1 MFGLAL
7 IMCGIAGLLW
17 RMYAPQPWNRFYFAL
32 VAGGFI
38 LHFWKSRQVL
48 DFLKSRVTYPRTGYA
63 QPPDESPRP
72 ETLTTLS
79 LRPRPPV
86 DRNVTYFNTRTVT
99 VIWWF
104 FFLSFNR
111 NPLGRWTAPLVMPA
125 LAATLYA
132 MNRNSERP
140 YRWWSALILA
150 LTGPVFLWVEPP
162 FLLQPLL
169 PLLLAGV
176 WLMAQGWCA
185 LAGYMRANP
194 YPRTPE
200 GVRA

>member
-1 MFGLAL
+1 
-7 IMCGIAGLLW
+7 
-17 RMYAPQPWNRFYFAL
+17 
-32 VAGGFI
+32 
-38 LHFWKSRQVL
+38 
-48 DFLKSRVTYPRTGYA
+48 
-63 QPPDESPRP
+63 
-72 ETLTTLS
+72 
-79 LRPRPPV
+79 
-86 DRNVTYFNTRTVT
+86 
-99 VIWWF
+99 
-104 FFLSFNR
+104 
-111 NPLGRWTAPLVMPA
+111 MPA